1 MPSYYC
7 ANETGSPIGPYTL
20 DELAAQFSA
29 AQINEETWIFPEGG
43 DEWVPFK
50 TVFDV
55 ERSPAKPEP
64 SSKEPRT
71 NRYQS
76 LYRRYK
82 DQPNSEIFAFFWA
95 NRAAGETWEGP
106 FQRLAEMAKKEVW
119 NFHREEF
126 RKQGMRLPILHNYLN
141 YTFLRLQE
149 QGRIVY
155 AEDQSEACLNTGLLT
170 DDEKEIFALFR
181 RNAEN
186 SAEAANRTDW
196 TSIGFYDTY
205 SNEISP
211 YRAHLPQMATYIED
225 VTELVLDTSY
235 EIDVNIGHILDD
247 PNNQARLPAGI
258 QNNRNLALA
267 AIEGATKFLKQ
278 KVVRNYKVAIPQ
290 WYPPAKRIQLLLPLC
305 IMQPDKADLALVAE
319 KDEQAQV
326 YRIRTALRM
335 DMAYSN
341 ARLITRPDRE
351 WLDP

>member
-1 MPSYYC
+1 MKSFYC
-7 ANETGSPIGPYTL
+7 ADETGSPIGPYTL
-20 DELAAQFSA
+20 DELKALFSTA
-29 AQINEETWIFPEGG
+29 HINEESWIFPEGG
-43 DEWVPFK
+43 DEWLTLK
-50 TVFDV
+50 TVFDIEGPPV
-55 ERSPAKPEP
+55 ALEP
-64 SSKEPRT
+64 TTTGPQTK
-71 NRYQS
+71 RYQS

-82 DQPNSEIFAFFWA
+82 DQPNSEIFSFFWS

-106 FQRLAEMAKKEVW
+106 FHRLAEMAKKEVW

-149 QGRIVY
+149 QEKIVY
-155 AEDQSEACLNTGLLT
+155 SEDQSEACFNTGLLT
-170 DDEKEIFALFR
+170 GDEKEIFALFR

-186 SAEAANRTDW
+186 LEASDRTDW
-196 TSIGFYDTY
+196 TSIGFFDTY

-211 YRAHLPQMATYIED
+211 YRARLPQMATYIED

-247 PNNQARLPAGI
+247 PNNQSRLPAGI
-258 QNNRNLALA
+258 RNNRNLALA